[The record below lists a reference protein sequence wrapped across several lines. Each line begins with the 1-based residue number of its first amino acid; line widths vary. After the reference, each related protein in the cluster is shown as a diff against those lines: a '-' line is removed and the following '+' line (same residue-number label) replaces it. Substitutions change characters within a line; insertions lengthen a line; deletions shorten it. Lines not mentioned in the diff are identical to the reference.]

1 MPHIQELTAD
11 QATLKAQIARYER
24 RGYTVVVAPTSM
36 SVPYPLG
43 RYRIDFK
50 ASRRGRYIAGL
61 IRTRQDLS
69 DLADVA
75 KVIAALPGW
84 ELDFISQG

>member
-11 QATLKAQIARYER
+11 QATLEAQIARYER
-24 RGYTVVVAPTSM
+24 RGYKVVMTPAPM
-36 SVPYPLG
+36 SLPYPLG

-69 DLADVA
+69 DLAGLVGAVA
-75 KVIAALPGW
+75 SLPGW